1 MRSMDFNF
9 KLGFDESKKL
19 KDYFGELFDQTNE
32 AIMAGARH
40 GVSEAVNALKQKTRE
55 YVASSPFRSDYSKQY
70 PVGLIEG
77 VRAYMMKD
85 TPTGFVHV
93 KGTNKHIE
101 GVYGGDG
108 TWRLRFFEVGTRR
121 GIKAY
126 HFLNDAVGTL
136 GSDIT
141 NIIQKSIQEKID
153 ELNR

>member
-55 YVASSPFRSDYSKQY
+55 YVVTSPFKSDSSKQY
-70 PVGLIEG
+70 GVGLIEG
-77 VRAYMMKD
+77 VRAFMMKD

-93 KGTNKHIE
+93 KGDTRHN
-101 GVYGGDG
+101 DG